1 MSGQESGSG
10 GKPGEGSGQGSGRFL
25 RPAAVRECGSLT
37 ALALR
42 SKAYWG
48 YDPSFIQA
56 CRDELTIRPEHVT
69 AGRVVVLVE
78 EATILG
84 LYALLPERRPDEAEV
99 RHFFIEPAAIGHGL
113 GRLLWDD
120 LVAKARS
127 EGIKRLKIESDP
139 FAMGFYRAMG
149 ATLAGKMRAP
159 VKGPGG
165 ADRFL
170 PVLYYDV

>member
-10 GKPGEGSGQGSGRFL
+10 GKPGQGSGRFL
-25 RPAAVRECGSLT
+25 RPAAVRECGALT

-48 YDPSFIQA
+48 YDPNFIQA
-56 CRDELTIRPEHVT
+56 CRDELTIRPEHVKS
-69 AGRVVVLVE
+69 GRVVVLVE
-78 EATILG
+78 EATVLG
-84 LYALLPERRPDEAEV
+84 LYALLPERRPEEADV

-165 ADRFL
+165 ADRYL